1 MINQERHFNK
11 TLNFPGLALW
21 GCGQAGIYGEHDTP
35 GLLET
40 FLFSSLISAVDPVAV
55 LAIFEEIHVNI
66 GLYFLVFGESLFNDG
81 VTVVLYNTMIA
92 LVDMAEVGATEILM
106 AFLSFFCVVLG
117 GATIGLVNG
126 LYASVVTRFTRH
138 VRVVEPLIVLSSAY
152 FAFLGAEVFHWS
164 GIISIIA
171 YGITVKRS
179 ILNKQTTVI
188 IDVQKRYLLGT
199 DSRI

>member
-1 MINQERHFNK
+1 MEDKELTATECLI
-11 TLNFPGLALW
+11 
-21 GCGQAGIYGEHDTP
+21 
-35 GLLET
+35 
-40 FLFSSLISAVDPVAV
+40 FSSLISAVDPVAV

-179 ILNKQTTVI
+179 ILNKQSAVT
-188 IDVQKRYLLGT
+188 IDMQKRYLLGT

>member
-1 MINQERHFNK
+1 MTNMMEDKELTATECLI
-11 TLNFPGLALW
+11 
-21 GCGQAGIYGEHDTP
+21 
-35 GLLET
+35 
-40 FLFSSLISAVDPVAV
+40 FSSLISAVDPVAV

-117 GATIGLVNG
+117 GASIGLVNG